1 MIQTASIVG
10 LAKTILI
17 IVLCFTIFKYVMRLL
32 APFFLRSIARKMERQ
47 FHQNAPTNSTQK
59 EGEISIDKSPKKH
72 SSNNDIGEYIDYE
85 EID

>member
-1 MIQTASIVG
+1 
-10 LAKTILI
+10 
-17 IVLCFTIFKYVMRLL
+17 
-32 APFFLRSIARKMERQ
+32 MERQ

-72 SSNNDIGEYIDYE
+72 SSNNYIGEYIDYE

>member
-10 LAKTILI
+10 LAKTILL
-17 IVLCFTIFKYVMRLL
+17 IVLFYTVFKYVMRLL

-47 FHQNAPTNSTQK
+47 FHRNAPTNPTQK
-59 EGEISIDKSPKKH
+59 EGEISIDKSPEKH
-72 SSNNDIGEYIDYE
+72 ASNKDVGEYVDYE

>member
-17 IVLCFTIFKYVMRLL
+17 IVLFYTIFKYVMRLL
-32 APFFLRSIARKMERQ
+32 APFFLRAIARKMERQ
-47 FHQNAPTNSTQK
+47 FHQDAPTNLTQK

-72 SSNNDIGEYIDYE
+72 SSNKDVGEYVDYE
-85 EID
+85 EVD